1 MNERLE
7 SAAPPLVLLHG
18 FTGSADSWNDVLVR
32 LPTRAARCPLLLGH
46 GAKAE
51 GVTNFDDEV
60 DRLGRELGET
70 PVHLAGYS
78 LGARLALGIAVR
90 HPERVVRLTLIGVHP
105 GLTSESERAERRR
118 ADARW
123 IELLESCGIEA
134 FVDAWSAQPLF
145 ANERSLPDTV
155 RRRRHAERLR
165 HDPKGLARSLRVTGL
180 AEMPD
185 FRPHLAGVRVP
196 VVLVTGALD
205 PKFSALAAELSRVIP
220 RARHTVV
227 SGAGH
232 ALLLERPDLVATELA

>member
-1 MNERLE
+1 MNE
-7 SAAPPLVLLHG
+7 PLILLHG
-18 FTGSADSWNDVLVR
+18 FTGSAESWNDVLVR
-32 LPTRAARCPLLLGH
+32 LPTRAARCPPLLGH
-46 GAKAE
+46 GAPAN
-51 GVTNFDDEV
+51 GVTTFDDEIE
-60 DRLGRELGET
+60 RLAGELGET
-70 PVHLAGYS
+70 AVHLAGYS

-90 HPERVVRLTLIGVHP
+90 HPERVSRLTLIGVHP
-105 GLTSESERAERRR
+105 GLASESERDERRR

-145 ANERSLPDTV
+145 ASERSLPEAV
-155 RRRRHAERLR
+155 RRRRHSERLR
-165 HDPKGLARSLRVTGL
+165 HDPRELARCLRVTGL

-205 PKFSALAAELSRVIP
+205 PKFSALAEELSLAMP
-220 RARHTVV
+220 TARHTRIP
-227 SGAGH
+227 GAGH

>member
-1 MNERLE
+1 V
-7 SAAPPLVLLHG
+7 AA
-18 FTGSADSWNDVLVR
+18 D
-32 LPTRAARCPLLLGH
+32 
-46 GAKAE
+46 
-51 GVTNFDDEV
+51 GVKTFDDEV
-60 DRLGRELGET
+60 ARLAEGLGET

-90 HPERVVRLTLIGVHP
+90 HPERVARLTLIGVHP
-105 GLTSESERAERRR
+105 GLTTEKERDERRR

-123 IELLESCGIEA
+123 IELLETCGIAA

-145 ANERSLPDTV
+145 ASERVLPDAV
-155 RRRRHAERLR
+155 RLRRQEERLR
-165 HDPKGLARSLRVTGL
+165 HDPRELARSLRVTGL

-196 VVLVTGALD
+196 VVLMTGALD
-205 PKFSALAAELSRVIP
+205 PKFSALAEELSLVLP
-220 RARHTVV
+220 RARHTIV